1 MRLRNAEVGDVLER
15 TNRHG
20 ERETVRVTAHSA
32 TRGETWYL
40 PVGVRLAGGGS
51 GYLDVERFD
60 DWTRRGA
67 AE

>member
-1 MRLRNAEVGDVLER
+1 MRLRDAEVGDVLER

-20 ERETVRVTAHSA
+20 DREIVRVTAHSA

-51 GYLDVERFD
+51 GYLDVERSD
-60 DWTRRGA
+60 DWKRRET